1 MFDTP
6 SSNDEILQKVV
17 QFEDMLKGKSF
28 TFFDVEMTYLALQVY
43 AISLVFLLSQ
53 KYFNSLF
60 FAISRTSMVVLTG
73 VLALITNL
81 ILNYYF
87 IFELD

>member
-28 TFFDVEMTYLALQVY
+28 TFFDVDDYENIVD
-43 AISLVFLLSQ
+43 
-53 KYFNSLF
+53 
-60 FAISRTSMVVLTG
+60 
-73 VLALITNL
+73 
-81 ILNYYF
+81 YY
-87 IFELD
+87 IDVKVT